1 MRRAVDWLM
10 GHLKAGLRSSFRL
23 LVSTGI
29 SFIVGSLI
37 ILWYGHNPIEV
48 FGLLIQGAFG
58 SQRGLFITIQRATPL
73 IFTALAS
80 TLAFRTGVFNVGVE
94 SQFYVGAL
102 VGTVVGYA
110 VELPPAIHL
119 PVALLSG
126 ALGGAIWAI
135 IPAIMRQKLGISEI
149 VSTIMTNFVAI
160 QLRDYLL
167 LYHLRVG
174 PQLAET
180 PFVKD
185 AAKLPQFYELVPGL
199 GRGSQAHVGIFIAL
213 AVAIALW
220 AVLKYTAHGYEWRMV
235 GLSYAYSEFIG
246 VKLNRAL
253 MSGFIVSG
261 AIAGLGGVVEILGVW
276 RRYKQGFGIG
286 YGFKGNLAS
295 LLGGQ
300 TVPGATLAALFYGS
314 LEAGSVGLE
323 WTSGIPRQLIDVLIG
338 LIIFFMAAPGLW
350 DVLRNT
356 KLWIKPSAAG
366 QTTAGREA

>member
-1 MRRAVDWLM
+1 MRIVIDWLT
-10 GHLKAGLRSSFRL
+10 GHLRAGLRSSFRL
-23 LVSTGI
+23 LVSVGI
-29 SFIVGSLI
+29 SFIIGSLI
-37 ILWYGHNPIEV
+37 ILWYGHNPFEV
-48 FGLLIQGAFG
+48 YGLLIQGAFG
-58 SQRGLFITIQRATPL
+58 SQRSFFITIQRATPL

-80 TLAFRTGVFNVGVE
+80 TLAFRTGVFNVGIE

-102 VGTVVGYA
+102 VGAVMGYA
-110 VELPPAIHL
+110 VQLPPVIHL
-119 PVALLSG
+119 PVVILSG
-126 ALGGAIWAI
+126 ALGGALWAI
-135 IPAIMRQKLGISEI
+135 VPAVMRQKLGISEI

-167 LYHLRVG
+167 LYHLRVS

-180 PFVKD
+180 PFVSD
-185 AAKLPQFYELVPGL
+185 SAKLPQFYELVQGL

-213 AVAIALW
+213 ATALALW
-220 AVLKYTAHGYEWRMV
+220 AVLKYTKHGYEWRMV
-235 GLSYAYSEFIG
+235 GLSFPYSEFIG
-246 VKLNRAL
+246 VKLNRAF

-286 YGFKGNLAS
+286 FGFKGNLAS

-300 TVPGATLAALFYGS
+300 SVPGATLAALFYGS
-314 LEAGSVGLE
+314 MEAGSVGLE

-350 DVLRNT
+350 DVLKNA
-356 KLWIKPSAAG
+356 KLVSKPGAG
-366 QTTAGREA
+366 RQTTVGREA